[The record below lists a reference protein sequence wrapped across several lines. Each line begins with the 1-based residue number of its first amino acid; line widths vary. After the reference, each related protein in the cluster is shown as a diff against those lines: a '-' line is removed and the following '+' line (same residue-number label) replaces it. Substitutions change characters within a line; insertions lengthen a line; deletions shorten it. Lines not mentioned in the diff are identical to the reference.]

1 MAYKVIKTDEDYQ
14 RVLSRI
20 DELMDAEPNTPEG
33 DELELLVTLV
43 ELYEDKKYP
52 IDMPDAIEAI
62 KFRMEQLG
70 LNQQAL
76 VPYIG
81 SKSKVSEVL
90 NKKRSLSLSMM
101 QALHKGLG
109 IPAEILLQEQGQ
121 DFLASNRNRKNP
133 F

>member
-1 MAYKVIKTDEDYQ
+1 MTCKIIKTEEDYQ
-14 RVLSRI
+14 KVLSRI

-70 LNQQAL
+70 LN
-76 VPYIG
+76 
-81 SKSKVSEVL
+81 
-90 NKKRSLSLSMM
+90 
-101 QALHKGLG
+101 
-109 IPAEILLQEQGQ
+109 
-121 DFLASNRNRKNP
+121 
-133 F
+133 